1 MDIDAPLAHGIQ
13 EHNNDT
19 SNYHNNSSSHVYHSE
34 SSMNFDYLQG
44 LRADAAAASTSSAA
58 SGSGGSNN
66 AYGVVDDSRALDRLL
81 FLTTYKTTSQHFY
94 INNDNIKTTKKTT
107 KYQIDLK
114 DLIFV

>member
-1 MDIDAPLAHGIQ
+1 LVAKRLTAAEDFSSTLDQLQDMDIDAPLTHGIQ

-58 SGSGGSNN
+58 SGSSSNN
-66 AYGVVDDSRALDRLL
+66 VYGVVDDSRALDRLL
-81 FLTTYKTTSQHFY
+81 FLTT
-94 INNDNIKTTKKTT
+94 
-107 KYQIDLK
+107 
-114 DLIFV
+114 